1 MLKKIRVVLAIAV
14 IAILTFGFI
23 DFAGVIENPWLQKI
37 QFAPALFSLSIATLI
52 ILVVGTLL
60 FGRVYCSVIC
70 PLGIFQDLF
79 NWIAKKTN
87 KKKKFGYKPER
98 PWLRWGVLAALIIA
112 WIFGFCDF

>member
-37 QFAPALFSLSIATLI
+37 QFAPALFSLSITTLI
-52 ILVVGTLL
+52 ILIVGTLL

-70 PLGIFQDLF
+70 P
-79 NWIAKKTN
+79 
-87 KKKKFGYKPER
+87 
-98 PWLRWGVLAALIIA
+98 
-112 WIFGFCDF
+112 

>member
-52 ILVVGTLL
+52 P
-60 FGRVYCSVIC
+60 RS
-70 PLGIFQDLF
+70 
-79 NWIAKKTN
+79 AK
-87 KKKKFGYKPER
+87 
-98 PWLRWGVLAALIIA
+98 VLATKSAKRA
-112 WIFGFCDF
+112 CE